1 MCHFRMRLVM
11 VWRFMVWRFMVWH
24 FMVWCFMMWCFKV
37 WYFMVWS
44 GLMVMLCKFS
54 LVVLYF
60 MSRRSMTEFM
70 HRWVF
75 MEVLMLIHMEW
86 MIEFSEHFV

>member
-1 MCHFRMRLVM
+1 MMCHFRMRQVM
-11 VWRFMVWRFMVWH
+11 VWRFMVWL
-24 FMVWCFMMWCFKV
+24 
-37 WYFMVWS
+37 FMVWS
-44 GLMVMLCKFS
+44 SLMVMLCKFS

-75 MEVLMLIHMEW
+75 MEVLMLMHMEW
-86 MIEFSEHFV
+86 VIEFSEHFV

>member
-1 MCHFRMRLVM
+1 MCHFRVRQVM
-11 VWRFMVWRFMVWH
+11 VWRFM
-24 FMVWCFMMWCFKV
+24 MWL
-37 WYFMVWS
+37 FMVWS
-44 GLMVMLCKFS
+44 SLMVMLCKFS

-75 MEVLMLIHMEW
+75 MEVLMLMHMEW
-86 MIEFSEHFV
+86 VIEFSEHFV

>member
-1 MCHFRMRLVM
+1 MMCHFRMRQVM
-11 VWRFMVWRFMVWH
+11 VWRFMVWL
-24 FMVWCFMMWCFKV
+24 
-37 WYFMVWS
+37 FMVWS
-44 GLMVMLCKFS
+44 SLMVMLCKFS

-75 MEVLMLIHMEW
+75 MEVIMLMHMEW
-86 MIEFSEHFV
+86 VIEFSEHFV

>member
-1 MCHFRMRLVM
+1 MCHFRMRQVM
-11 VWRFMVWRFMVWH
+11 VWRFMVWL
-24 FMVWCFMMWCFKV
+24 
-37 WYFMVWS
+37 FMVWS
-44 GLMVMLCKFS
+44 SLMVMLCKFS

-75 MEVLMLIHMEW
+75 MEVLMLMHMEW
-86 MIEFSEHFV
+86 VIEFSEHFV